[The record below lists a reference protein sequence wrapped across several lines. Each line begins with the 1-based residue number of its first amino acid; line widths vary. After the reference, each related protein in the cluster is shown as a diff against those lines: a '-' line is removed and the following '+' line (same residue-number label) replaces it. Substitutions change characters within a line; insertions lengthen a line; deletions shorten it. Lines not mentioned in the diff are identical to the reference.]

1 MALRKACFPS
11 DHSRMDGLLGRLGT
25 LKAEETHTN
34 FERLLSHFIRAG
46 GQLSC
51 MKFGIVLHKCYTYAL
66 IRAAAQLTPFEVLLA
81 ARSFVK
87 TITTKMIK

>member
-11 DHSRMDGLLGRLGT
+11 DHSQMDGLLGRPGT

-51 MKFGIVLHKCYTYAL
+51 MNSALCY
-66 IRAAAQLTPFEVLLA
+66 INVTPTHL
-81 ARSFVK
+81 
-87 TITTKMIK
+87 